1 MADAALAALSQSTN
15 WVEKRT
21 ADDVPYYFEP
31 SSETVTWEKPDCLK
45 SPEEMQSNS
54 GPWAWV
60 RQTDRQTDTG
70 PPRDGE
76 GRGGVEVGRFIE
88 SYHRSLLYAG

>member
-1 MADAALAALSQSTN
+1 MPHRPFPQLFVALGVSADAALAALSQSTK

-21 ADDVPYYFEP
+21 ADDVPYFFEP

-45 SPEEMQSNS
+45 SPEELESNS

-60 RQTDRQTDTG
+60 RYDM
-70 PPRDGE
+70 DGFLWS
-76 GRGGVEVGRFIE
+76 GGVYNRF
-88 SYHRSLLYAG
+88 AG

>member
-1 MADAALAALSQSTN
+1 MVKMTCFCSSLEITRPDAQIAALAHSTK
-15 WVEKRT
+15 WIEKRT

-45 SPEEMQSNS
+45 SPEELQTNS

-60 RQTDRQTDTG
+60 RIDY
-70 PPRDGE
+70 
-76 GRGGVEVGRFIE
+76 GRVKW
-88 SYHRSLLYAG
+88 

>member
-1 MADAALAALSQSTN
+1 MSCFFFLACLMADAALAALSQSTK

-45 SPEEMQSNS
+45 SPEELQSNS

-60 RQTDRQTDTG
+60 RR
-70 PPRDGE
+70 E
-76 GRGGVEVGRFIE
+76 
-88 SYHRSLLYAG
+88 